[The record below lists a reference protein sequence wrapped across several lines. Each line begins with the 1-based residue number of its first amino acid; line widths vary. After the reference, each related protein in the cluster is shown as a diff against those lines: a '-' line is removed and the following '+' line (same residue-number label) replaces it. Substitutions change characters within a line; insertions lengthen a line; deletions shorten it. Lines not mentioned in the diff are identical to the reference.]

1 MCSSAIE
8 IEKKSMEGIIMFSN
22 VLEYLTWYTS
32 VDGTSFL
39 LAMEEVTFFFF
50 LSFLI
55 NNLLALPN

>member
-39 LAMEEVTFFFF
+39 LAMEEVTFLF

-55 NNLLALPN
+55 NNLLAFPN

>member
-1 MCSSAIE
+1 MCSPAIE

-32 VDGTSFL
+32 VDDTSFL
-39 LAMEEVTFFFF
+39 LAMEEVTFLF

-55 NNLLALPN
+55 NNLLAFPN

>member
-39 LAMEEVTFFFF
+39 LAMDEVTFLF

-55 NNLLALPN
+55 NNLLAFPN